1 MDNFQ
6 LITLASMRLAIGYLG
21 EKEQFGWW
29 QSSFCSPGA
38 TAFLIPVFGR
48 TSSLAQISGVTRAAA
63 LVHDER
69 VGVGQIYHLFR
80 LPEELEQALHRLLL
94 DANLRQTLSNSIVD
108 TATALRLLENTHR
121 NTRADG
127 TGPTRI
133 GTSRDLTDP
142 HTWRKAAALYSQAF
156 EQGTKIFPYFTDRPA

>member
-1 MDNFQ
+1 MDNLQ

-21 EKEQFGWW
+21 EKEQFAWW

-38 TAFLIPVFGR
+38 TAFLTPVFGR
-48 TSSLAQISGVTRAAA
+48 TYSLAQISGVTRAAA

-94 DANLRQTLSNSIVD
+94 DATLRQTLSHTIVD
-108 TATALRLLENTHR
+108 SATALQFLQNTHG
-121 NTRADG
+121 TTQAEG
-127 TGPTRI
+127 TGPTRV

-142 HTWRKAAALYSQAF
+142 HTWQKAAALYTKAF
-156 EQGTKIFPYFTDRPA
+156 ELGIEIFPYFTDRAP